1 MNHLSHVFSEINALS
16 KPWKQAQALPDGPRR
31 EQALRET
38 GRRLWGP
45 SDPKGSPPRSPL
57 ASWHTRAPPTS
68 GFLAALRFDPETC
81 GLHVLLHEGLTSLI
95 VEGEL
100 YGTSSPQDIALFREF
115 AAFLRQVQLQ
125 LMKESPPRPDL
136 KRMLNWL
143 ADFVV
148 QCACSVDGPAPRPEA
163 GRPGVQLVC
172 AALEELFGEFEDHK
186 HEQAK
191 ASTSASN
198 FSAAEFER
206 PRGMVRVEFREFDSS
221 TTPYTYSAEEEKQRA
236 ALRREVERVARAS
249 GVKVVRERKS
259 NSNSKAPASTSAPA
273 QPESGGDEVVEP
285 PSAEGARTAQHEKR
299 MAAFRREFEQAVR
312 TFDVGPSSQSPA
324 TLKKARELSAANLAL
339 NIEYKAGSLE
349 DLEAA
354 LKASRAAL
362 AALLALAKPPAAGPR
377 PAPPAAAAAAAAAT
391 AASAPTAAAVA
402 SASDEED
409 PHKDEEPSDFV
420 AHAVSPDGRL
430 LSARV
435 KRPPP
440 ACVLCSED
448 PEEDGPAACIVGMQV
463 HAPSNSGAGAGAV
476 GHLTGHVAVCAACV
490 ASWDRRAA
498 RSKFDL
504 LKCIVCRADLAPGLH
519 PRGRPLVAHQFC
531 YLDGS
536 RAQL

>member
-172 AALEELFGEFEDHK
+172 AALE
-186 HEQAK
+186 QAK
-191 ASTSASN
+191 ASASASN

-221 TTPYTYSAEEEKQRA
+221 TTPYTYSAEEEKQMA
-236 ALRREVERVARAS
+236 ALRRQFERVARAS

-259 NSNSKAPASTSAPA
+259 NLNSKAPASTSAPA

-339 NIEYKAGSLE
+339 NIEYRAGSLKE
-349 DLEAA
+349 FEAA
-354 LKASRAAL
+354 LRTSRAAL
-362 AALLALAKPPAAGPR
+362 SALLALTKPPLQDPLLLQLQLQPR
-377 PAPPAAAAAAAAAT
+377 LRSSTSSQHLRRRIRTRTRQSPIGYRPPAAAP
-391 AASAPTAAAVA
+391 AP
-402 SASDEED
+402 
-409 PHKDEEPSDFV
+409 HEPSDFV

-435 KRPPP
+435 KRPRPPP

-463 HAPSNSGAGAGAV
+463 HAPSNSGAGAGAG

-504 LKCIVCRADLAPGLH
+504 LKCVVCRADLAPGLH
-519 PRGRPLVAHQFC
+519 PRGRPLVVHQFC
-531 YLDGS
+531 HLDGS